1 MDPRLD
7 RLIELVTDLRVVA
20 GRHEEILER
29 QEASL
34 REHMRRSDQLE
45 MLVDEVRRD
54 VDTRVAPIQA
64 HVSAVRAVGR
74 FLLISLS
81 TIGTLVGVAAGVAK
95 WWRP

>member
-29 QEASL
+29 QEGSL

-45 MLVDEVRRD
+45 QLVEEVRRD
-54 VDTRVAPIQA
+54 VDSRIQPIQS
-64 HVSAVRAVGR
+64 HVSAVRTIGR

-81 TIGTLVGVAAGVAK
+81 IAGTLVGVLVGLSK
-95 WWRP
+95 L